1 MIELISMFIYILI
14 DFKINLI
21 NFTNEKFKHSKDKKL
36 TFKTKN

>member
-1 MIELISMFIYILI
+1 MLI

-36 TFKTKN
+36 TIKNEKLIFPR